1 MRVLSV
7 LIVWVF
13 TTPSFADGPKPP
25 PKEFQSESGRFS
37 ILFPGLPKEEK
48 VPDDSGGLL
57 QIQFLVGSED
67 GDLLVSYQDNPKLA
81 NATWDELSKALLVA
95 QEKVQKS
102 MQGKLVRSK
111 EIALEKQYPGREYEF
126 EIPTAAGQYR
136 SRSYLVKGRLYQV
149 IVVGKREFVASKDAD
164 RFMDSFKLLK

>member
-1 MRVLSV
+1 MIRAGCCRSSSWSAARTALS
-7 LIVWVF
+7 WSH
-13 TTPSFADGPKPP
+13 TKT
-25 PKEFQSESGRFS
+25 
-37 ILFPGLPKEEK
+37 IL
-48 VPDDSGGLL
+48 
-57 QIQFLVGSED
+57 
-67 GDLLVSYQDNPKLA
+67 KLA
-81 NATWDELSKALLVA
+81 NATRDELSKALLVA

-164 RFMDSFKLLK
+164 RFMDSFKLQK